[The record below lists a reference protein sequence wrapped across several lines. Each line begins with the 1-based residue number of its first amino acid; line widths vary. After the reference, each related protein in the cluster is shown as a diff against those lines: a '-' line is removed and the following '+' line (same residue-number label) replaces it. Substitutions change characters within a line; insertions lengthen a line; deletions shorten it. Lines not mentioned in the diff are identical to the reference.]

1 MNIDEAKVLLIIYFY
16 ESIDFDNLTDELFK
30 TLNESSTI
38 FTERMGYEAIKR
50 SDMSPSEKESLTDL
64 MKSARGLLN
73 KFSDKR
79 GVFEK

>member
-1 MNIDEAKVLLIIYFY
+1 
-16 ESIDFDNLTDELFK
+16 
-30 TLNESSTI
+30 
-38 FTERMGYEAIKR
+38 MGYEAIKR